1 MVDELK
7 IESDILLNFEVK
19 SESRESVITRMD
31 VFYHTIEGDTFS
43 AIRRDWFPNNYENQ
57 AIFPKEIPPGEES
70 NAEKYSRKEVF
81 SGDLH
86 IVCGNCGTRAPSNFR
101 ICGKCGSRLQKRVD
115 RRSDW
120 GSNLNETTAKKDDRE
135 AFIKKLRKLGEL
147 KDKGMLSETEFQAA
161 KESLLK

>member
-1 MVDELK
+1 M
-7 IESDILLNFEVK
+7 
-19 SESRESVITRMD
+19 
-31 VFYHTIEGDTFS
+31 
-43 AIRRDWFPNNYENQ
+43 
-57 AIFPKEIPPGEES
+57 
-70 NAEKYSRKEVF
+70 F

-161 KESLLK
+161 KESLLR